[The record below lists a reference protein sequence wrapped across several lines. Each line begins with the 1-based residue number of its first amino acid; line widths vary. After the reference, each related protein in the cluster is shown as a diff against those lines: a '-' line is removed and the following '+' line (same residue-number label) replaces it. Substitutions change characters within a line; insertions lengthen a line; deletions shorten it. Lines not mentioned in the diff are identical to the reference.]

1 MSREKVILVDENDNQ
16 VGLMPK
22 LEAHQKGLLHR
33 AFSVFIFNSNY
44 KLLLQKRA
52 TSKYHSGGLWTNTC
66 CSHPRDGEKTEDA
79 ANRRLLEEMGIKTDL
94 RKVYD
99 FIYKAELDNELT
111 ENEFDHVYY
120 GVYNEDPILNLDEA
134 EDFKWIDMETL
145 NDDIIKNGDIKV
157 IKDKGMPYNSRCETY
172 GDLII
177 KFNVNF
183 PDSLNSDCFG
193 ILRECLPESQFNNI
207 EDDSYE
213 RCRLYNFCFQIVL
226 YTSSSAG
233 LNNSV
238 GLIIFHD

>member
-1 MSREKVILVDENDNQ
+1 MCAPVLS
-16 VGLMPK
+16 P
-22 LEAHQKGLLHR
+22 
-33 AFSVFIFNSNY
+33 
-44 KLLLQKRA
+44 

-145 NDDIIKNGDIKV
+145 NDDIIKNGDNYTIWFK
-157 IKDKGMPYNSRCETY
+157 IAFDYFYKY
-172 GDLII
+172 
-177 KFNVNF
+177 
-183 PDSLNSDCFG
+183 LNK
-193 ILRECLPESQFNNI
+193 
-207 EDDSYE
+207 
-213 RCRLYNFCFQIVL
+213 
-226 YTSSSAG
+226 
-233 LNNSV
+233 
-238 GLIIFHD
+238 